1 VSSGPLSPPGLA
13 RARSVGTFLWALI
26 PGLSLGFLAPAPFAH
41 AAIRL
46 KQRRLWAVTAAYT
59 AGVLFAFGLAGPES
73 GWRDT
78 ALTVTIFS
86 LMIVGTIHAFVLR
99 GRVFASRPTDPA
111 IAAALAARERR
122 EEARAI
128 VTRDLALARELRI
141 GRPDLPRQFD
151 DGGLVDVNHVP
162 AQVLAERMG
171 LSAPLADQV
180 VQTRERLGGFA
191 GPEEL
196 VGFTELS
203 EATVNAVRDRL
214 LFLPGDVNGSTQS

>member
-1 VSSGPLSPPGLA
+1 MSSGPVSSPGPAL
-13 RARSVGTFLWALI
+13 ARSVGTILWALM
-26 PGLSLGFLAPAPFAH
+26 PALSVGFLAPVPFAH

-46 KQRRLWAVTAAYT
+46 KQRLLWAVTAMYT
-59 AGVLFAFGLAGPES
+59 AGVLFAFGVAGPEG

-78 ALTVTIFS
+78 VLTVMIFS

-99 GRVFASRPTDPA
+99 GRVFPPRATDPA

-128 VTRDLALARELRI
+128 VARDLALARELRI
-141 GRPDLPRQFD
+141 GRPDLPHQFD
-151 DGGLVDVNHVP
+151 DGGLVDVNNVP
-162 AQVLAERMG
+162 AQVLADRMG
-171 LSAPLADQV
+171 LSTAMADQV

-203 EATVNAVRDRL
+203 EATVNAVGDRL
-214 LFLPGDVNGSTQS
+214 LFLPSDVDGSTPS

>member
-1 VSSGPLSPPGLA
+1 MPALSA
-13 RARSVGTFLWALI
+13 
-26 PGLSLGFLAPAPFAH
+26 GFLAPVPFAY

-46 KQRRLWAVTAAYT
+46 KQRRLWAVTAVYT
-59 AGVLFAFGLAGPES
+59 VGVLIAFGLAGPEG
-73 GWRDT
+73 GWRET
-78 ALTVTIFS
+78 GLTLVALS

-99 GRVFASRPTDPA
+99 GRVFARRAIDPA

-141 GRPDLPRQFD
+141 GRPELPRQFD

-162 AQVLAERMG
+162 ARVLADRMG
-171 LSAPLADQV
+171 LSTALADQV

-203 EATVNAVRDRL
+203 EAAVNAVRDRL
-214 LFLPGDVNGSTQS
+214 LFLPSDVQGSTPS